1 MNSVHA
7 PTARDVLAEPRLYKF
22 RSMAD
27 DQQKQRLRDI
37 VLGHRIRF
45 SRPSELNDPI
55 EGKPIYALG
64 DWSSEQYR
72 TQFAEWAWRCQ
83 RHVAQPPPQEAF
95 CAWLVQQRLEVH
107 QGHISQ
113 INTDNQVEIE
123 KRWRV
128 LSLSAAASNDQMWSH
143 YADGH
148 KGVALVF
155 DASHSEFALAYE
167 VSYAPL
173 RQPMEVTTQDQSA
186 ILKNTLLTKL
196 DGWAHEKEFR
206 CIAPEVPEPDALHL
220 DNQFLRFAPP
230 LLVGIVFGAKLSPEN
245 EAEILSWSSQREVRL
260 ELSRVRITDAGSVD
274 IRAHAL

>member
-1 MNSVHA
+1 MNSVYA

-72 TQFAEWAWRCQ
+72 TQFSEWAWRCQ
-83 RHVAQPPPQEAF
+83 RHVAQPPPQKAF
-95 CAWLVQQRLEVH
+95 CAWLVQQPQQVH
-107 QGHISQ
+107 QGHIYQ
-113 INTDNQVEIE
+113 INTDNQAEIE

-128 LSLSAAASNDQMWSH
+128 LSLSADVGHDLMWSH

-155 DASHSEFALAYE
+155 DTSHSEFSLAYE
-167 VSYAPL
+167 VSYAPR
-173 RQPMEVTTQDQSA
+173 RQPMEITTQDQSA
-186 ILKNTLLTKL
+186 VLKNTLLTKRKT
-196 DGWAHEKEFR
+196 WAYEKEFR
-206 CIAPEVPEPDALHL
+206 CIAPEVPEPNALHL
-220 DNQFLRFAPP
+220 DNQFLRFAPQ
-230 LLVGIVFGAKLSPEN
+230 LLVGIILGAKLSPGN
-245 EAEILSWSSQREVRL
+245 EAEILSWSLQREVPL
-260 ELSRVRITDAGSVD
+260 ELSRVIITDAGSVE
-274 IRAHAL
+274 ILAHAL

>member
-7 PTARDVLAEPRLYKF
+7 STARDVLAEPRLYKF

-27 DQQKQRLRDI
+27 DQQKDRLRDI

-55 EGKPIYALG
+55 EGKPIYSLG

-95 CAWLVQQRLEVH
+95 CAWLVQQSQEVH
-107 QGHISQ
+107 QGYISQ
-113 INTDNQVEIE
+113 INADNQAEIE
-123 KRWRV
+123 RRWRV
-128 LSLSAAASNDQMWSH
+128 LSLSADARNHLMWSH

-155 DASHSEFALAYE
+155 DASHGEFALAYK
-167 VSYAPL
+167 VSYVPQ
-173 RQPMEVTTQDQSA
+173 RQPMEITTQDQSV

-196 DGWAHEKEFR
+196 DTWDYEKEFR
-206 CIAPEVPEPDALHL
+206 CIAPEVPERGALHV

-230 LLVGIVFGAKLSPEN
+230 RLVGIISGAKLSPEN
-245 EAEILSWSSQREVRL
+245 EAEILSWSLQRKIPL
-260 ELSRVRITDAGSVD
+260 ELSRVIITDAGSVE
-274 IRAHAL
+274 ILAHAL